1 MNKNIIKISK
11 SKTYTVD
18 RLRENDIINDV
29 LEKFVNSLKKAGFE
43 EYKKLYT
50 HRMICIDNYK
60 EFNYATF
67 TYTRK
72 KNRITEIRMNTILP
86 YKFNVKDEIVFEIPR
101 IKIKNLS
108 KEKNV
113 YFDDINS
120 TIVHKLELILMNKFR
135 IKEYSDRIN
144 RKYGE
149 SSNYVKL
156 YNSKLRLYEI
166 VKEFKDS
173 DIGKFVEFMGSFPI
187 IEIID
192 SINDEF
198 ICFNLSYRMGGYDKK
213 KFNMIKSNYRSLYQ
227 IAKDDLSASMMY
239 KKRFNDLDV
248 FNCMKCEIVYT
259 KDSQLLFKF
268 SLKPKLKEL
277 LSQ

>member
-18 RLRENDIINDV
+18 RLREDDIINDV
-29 LEKFVNSLKKAGFE
+29 LEKFVNNLKKAGFE

-108 KEKNV
+108 KEKT
-113 YFDDINS
+113 F
-120 TIVHKLELILMNKFR
+120 ILM
-135 IKEYSDRIN
+135 I
-144 RKYGE
+144 
-149 SSNYVKL
+149 
-156 YNSKLRLYEI
+156 
-166 VKEFKDS
+166 
-173 DIGKFVEFMGSFPI
+173 
-187 IEIID
+187 
-192 SINDEF
+192 
-198 ICFNLSYRMGGYDKK
+198 
-213 KFNMIKSNYRSLYQ
+213 
-227 IAKDDLSASMMY
+227 
-239 KKRFNDLDV
+239 
-248 FNCMKCEIVYT
+248 
-259 KDSQLLFKF
+259 
-268 SLKPKLKEL
+268 
-277 LSQ
+277 